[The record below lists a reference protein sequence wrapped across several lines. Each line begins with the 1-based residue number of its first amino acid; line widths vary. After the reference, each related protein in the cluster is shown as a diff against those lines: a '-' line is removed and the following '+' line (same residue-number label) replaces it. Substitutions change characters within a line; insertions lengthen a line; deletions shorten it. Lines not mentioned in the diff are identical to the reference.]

1 MAHSALAA
9 SSMFTTTSTLFHGHT
24 IAMIAAMIHANISTL
39 DGAEII
45 ESLPW
50 YLRLAFPAILS
61 QKGGLSRSVMIQL
74 RVGNQHKMW
83 PRGIRALLIEMH
95 TMRFNVLQLDNFSIR
110 KQFLN
115 DFQAESWEGRP
126 SPHCIHICWQR
137 CLILEILGINIATLA
152 LFGLTAISPKWWIKL
167 LNKMKEMQISI
178 LLVSQLI
185 SYQLMT
191 HIRYFSRVCR
201 VFVDF
206 IANSTGRLTS
216 ILQKLMV
223 FLYLVHY
230 GHAWTGRARRVGA
243 LRVVGGLLWFTS
255 FSIPLLYR
263 HVFLSHLPLLF
274 THTCLL

>member
-24 IAMIAAMIHANISTL
+24 IAMIHANITTL

-74 RVGNQHKMW
+74 CVGNQHKMG

-95 TMRFNVLQLDNFSIR
+95 TMRFNVLQLHYLEANFEQLSSR
-110 KQFLN
+110 ELGGATQSTLHWHSYLLTTMP
-115 DFQAESWEGRP
+115 DFGDF
-126 SPHCIHICWQR
+126 
-137 CLILEILGINIATLA
+137 GINIATLA
-152 LFGLTAISPKWWIKL
+152 CSDWPLSLRSD
-167 LNKMKEMQISI
+167 
-178 LLVSQLI
+178 
-185 SYQLMT
+185 QLMI

-230 GHAWTGRARRVGA
+230 GHAWTLGTFAQK
-243 LRVVGGLLWFTS
+243 
-255 FSIPLLYR
+255 
-263 HVFLSHLPLLF
+263 H
-274 THTCLL
+274 